1 MRGGV
6 CANFPPLSVLFL
18 LCVCRTLFVDVRE
31 VCEDSVINVS
41 FNNNSYVYM

>member
-1 MRGGV
+1 M
-6 CANFPPLSVLFL
+6 CKFPTFVSVIFAL
-18 LCVCRTLFVDVRE
+18 VCRTLFVDVRE